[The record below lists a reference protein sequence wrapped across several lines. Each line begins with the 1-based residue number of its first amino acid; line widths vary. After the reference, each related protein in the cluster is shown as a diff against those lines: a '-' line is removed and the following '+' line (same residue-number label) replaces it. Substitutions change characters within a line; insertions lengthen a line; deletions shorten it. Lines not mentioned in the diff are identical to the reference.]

1 MLSKNQILKARQ
13 AIEKMYSGS
22 CTAIEHRKTKNEKT
36 KLMEWQEVTMLED
49 QPCRLSYSSN
59 FSADKGE
66 RASGKEQVIRVFL
79 SPEVEVHPG
88 YRITIT
94 QNGRTG
100 VYAQSGQPAVYAT
113 HQEIILKLWEDW
125 A

>member
-1 MLSKNQILKARQ
+1 MDV
-13 AIEKMYSGS
+13 
-22 CTAIEHRKTKNEKT
+22 
-36 KLMEWQEVTMLED
+36 VTD

-79 SPEVEVHPG
+79 APEVEVHPG
-88 YRITIT
+88 SRITIT

>member
-1 MLSKNQILKARQ
+1 MLSKGQILRARKAMERFYDGTCTITERQ
-13 AIEKMYSGS
+13 PYKRQNGS
-22 CTAIEHRKTKNEKT
+22 TGFRTVDV
-36 KLMEWQEVTMLED
+36 VTD

-79 SPEVEVHPG
+79 TPEVEVHPG
-88 YRITIT
+88 SRITIT
-94 QNGRTG
+94 QNGRTE

-113 HQEIILKLWEDW
+113 HQEIILKLWVDW